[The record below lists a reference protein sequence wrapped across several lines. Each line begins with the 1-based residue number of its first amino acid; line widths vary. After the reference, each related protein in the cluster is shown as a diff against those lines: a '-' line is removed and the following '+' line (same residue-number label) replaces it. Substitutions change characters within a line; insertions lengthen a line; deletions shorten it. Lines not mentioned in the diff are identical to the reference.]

1 VPSGAEEYMTAV
13 YGDFM
18 KLPPVEDQTVKHNT
32 VFVDLDNP
40 YTKYKGIYYCVN
52 NEGN

>member
-1 VPSGAEEYMTAV
+1 MTAV

-18 KLPPVEDQTVKHNT
+18 KMPAIEDQTVKHNT
-32 VFVDLDNP
+32 VFIDLDNP

-52 NEGN
+52 NERN